1 MVGTNLIEIT
11 NDNFNKEIL
20 QSKIPVIIDFWAE
33 WCGPCRALSATF
45 EQLANQFEGQV
56 KFVKVNVDE
65 VSEVTSKY
73 KIMSIPTML
82 IFKNGEVVETLI
94 GLRPA
99 SAIAD
104 LLNKVK

>member
-1 MVGTNLIEIT
+1 MVDTNLVEIT

-20 QSKIPVIIDFWAE
+20 QSEIPVIVDFWAA
-33 WCGPCRALSATF
+33 WCGPCRALSETF
-45 EQLANQFEGQV
+45 KRLASQFEGQV

-65 VSEVTSKY
+65 ASEVTSKY

-104 LLNKVK
+104 LLNKIK

>member
-1 MVGTNLIEIT
+1 MAGNNLTEIT
-11 NDNFNKEIL
+11 NDNFDDEVLKVDV
-20 QSKIPVIIDFWAE
+20 PVIADFWAG
-33 WCGPCRALSATF
+33 WCGPCRALAPTF
-45 EQLANQFEGQV
+45 ERLADQFEGKV

-65 VSEVTSKY
+65 ASEVSNRF

-99 SAIAD
+99 NAIAD
-104 LLNKVK
+104 LLNKLI